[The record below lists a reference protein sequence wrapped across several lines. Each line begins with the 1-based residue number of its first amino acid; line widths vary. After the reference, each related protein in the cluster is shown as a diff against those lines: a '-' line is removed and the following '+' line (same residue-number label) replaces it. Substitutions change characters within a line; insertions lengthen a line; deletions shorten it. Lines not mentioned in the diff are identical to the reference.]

1 MRSQM
6 APSWLWFVASHVR
19 KSPDDV
25 KLIILVTTCRSAV
38 SRAQT
43 QLYPTCARLPAPS
56 AGQAA
61 AARTDRLCEPE
72 RDALCESNTIS
83 DRRVAGPWP
92 GAWARWGGYQAP
104 YPARPFSSAK
114 PDPSTASG
122 AA

>member
-72 RDALCESNTIS
+72 RDAPCESNTIS
-83 DRRVAGPWP
+83 DRRVAGSWH
-92 GAWARWGGYQAP
+92 GTWAACFGSLAP
-104 YPARPFSSAK
+104 YRPSPFRSELSHL
-114 PDPSTASG
+114 P
-122 AA
+122 